1 MDISLAGMEKKRYTV
16 KIMERNAGGDWGF
29 LHYLP
34 YSREDEKLG
43 MVCTNAGSV
52 EVPPGTEYPP
62 KKDEHP
68 FHFRS
73 VATGRILPEYQLVY
87 ITRGNGTFAA
97 GEKIWKIEPGTAFL
111 VLPGLKHWYKP
122 DPETGWHENWA
133 GFKGSYFNKLAREG
147 FLAEEHVF
155 FTPGLND
162 FMGGLFD
169 RIFDEVRRQ
178 KPLYQMKACSA
189 VLALLGEM
197 ISRSRRQEQGDA
209 YEKIVEKAKYL
220 MASNVY
226 GAINLPSIADQIGIS
241 TSRLNEIF
249 KQFTSMTPYQY
260 YIHIKIHKAEDLLG
274 QEGLSVK
281 EAAWRMGFED
291 QYYFSRLF
299 KNKTGI
305 APSEW
310 KKYSGQQ
317 ESII

>member
-1 MDISLAGMEKKRYTV
+1 MDIDGHFACGNGENMVHWL
-16 KIMERNAGGDWGF
+16 MERIGGGDWGF

-62 KKDEHP
+62 RKAEHP

-87 ITRGNGTFAA
+87 ITRGRGTFSA
-97 GEKIWKIEPGTAFL
+97 GEKTWNAEPGSAFL
-111 VLPGLKHWYKP
+111 VLPGLKHRYRP
-122 DPETGWHENWA
+122 DTETGWHESWV

-147 FLAEEHVF
+147 FLAEEHIF
-155 FTPGLND
+155 FTLGLND
-162 FMGGLFD
+162 FVTGLFD

-189 VLALLGEM
+189 VLALLGELL
-197 ISRSRRQEQGDA
+197 SRSRRQDQPDA

-220 MASNVY
+220 MASNIY
-226 GAINLPSIADQIGIS
+226 GALNLPSIAGQIGIS

-260 YIHIKIHKAEDLLG
+260 YIHIKIHKAGDLLT
-274 QEGLSVK
+274 QEDLSVK

-305 APSEW
+305 VPSEW
-310 KKYSGQQ
+310 KKYSNQ
-317 ESII
+317 